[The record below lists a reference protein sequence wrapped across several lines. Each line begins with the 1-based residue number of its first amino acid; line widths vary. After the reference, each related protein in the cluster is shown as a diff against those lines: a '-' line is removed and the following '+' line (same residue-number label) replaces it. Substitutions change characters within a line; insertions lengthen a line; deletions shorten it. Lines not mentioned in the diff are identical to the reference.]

1 MATYCHAT
9 VSMSQKA
16 AQADFLFLLLLTV
29 KAVVLLQ
36 GEWVVLGVKED
47 KILVHHVGLWR
58 GDRHGEEGGADHGEK
73 AASLQGD
80 HLA

>member
-29 KAVVLLQ
+29 KAVAPVL
-36 GEWVVLGVKED
+36 GGWVVLGVKEG
-47 KILVHHVGLWR
+47 KPLVHHVGLWG